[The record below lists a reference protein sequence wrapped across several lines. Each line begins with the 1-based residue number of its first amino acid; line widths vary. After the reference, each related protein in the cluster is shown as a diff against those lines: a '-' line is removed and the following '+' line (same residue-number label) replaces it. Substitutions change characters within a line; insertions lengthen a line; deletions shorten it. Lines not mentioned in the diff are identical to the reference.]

1 MPSHTPIYTHRTSK
15 FPAATWGAFYV
26 VSRKQSKSAAN
37 KRNCCNKPR
46 FLLLYSHLP
55 WIFAAWETVTE
66 YLLTSHVPPLG
77 RSHSPWSRC
86 WLPLFHHPIE
96 SLHPPFR
103 RTQRWPDRCA

>member
-66 YLLTSHVPPLG
+66 YLWKDKAFGEQLKK
-77 RSHSPWSRC
+77 
-86 WLPLFHHPIE
+86 IAN
-96 SLHPPFR
+96 
-103 RTQRWPDRCA
+103 PDVRVYRLRHGKNHGFTNA

>member
-66 YLLTSHVPPLG
+66 YKRLASLARASPEAFKLSNVTSPQPPHLARGSNALL
-77 RSHSPWSRC
+77 
-86 WLPLFHHPIE
+86 E
-96 SLHPPFR
+96 
-103 RTQRWPDRCA
+103 QM